1 MQQKKIN
8 ISRSSQLEI
17 FGDKNQN
24 LDSLKIYYPK
34 LKLILR
40 DEELKVIGDDKNIKI
55 LLESWS
61 TIENHHSKFGSL
73 SVIVLKSILENK
85 YHLEKTK
92 FVKDNVLLYGN
103 KGRIIR
109 SRSLNQF
116 NMVNSIDNDDL
127 LFAVG
132 PAGSGKTYTAVALAV
147 KALKEKRVRKII
159 LTRPAVEAGENLGFL
174 PGDLKE
180 KLDPYLQPLYDAL
193 GDMIP
198 ASKLTEYLEDKVIQ
212 IAPLGFMRGRTL
224 DNAFVILDEAQNTT
238 EAQLKMFLTRMGK
251 SAKFIVT
258 GDITQVDLPK
268 HQKSGLKLAL
278 DLFKNQKGI
287 SIVKLNEEDVVRHP
301 LVKIII
307 KVFK

>member
-1 MQQKKIN
+1 LQQKKIN

-55 LLESWS
+55 FLESWS

-116 NMVNSIDNDDL
+116 NMVNSIDYDDL

-238 EAQLKMFLTRMGK
+238 EAQLKMFLTRMGN